1 MCDSM
6 ENTDLRAKAG
16 RKASFIAIF
25 GNIFLTV
32 FNFLVGFLSGSTA
45 LVAEGAHTLSDVI
58 TSILAYVGFRIG
70 MKPADEEHHYGHGR
84 AEPIVGLII
93 VVFLG
98 VVAFEIL
105 LEAYN
110 KIILGESLTAPDLT
124 AAVMALIGIFINYAM
139 TTYLIKTGE
148 KINSPVIIADGRH
161 QSVDIFSCAAILV
174 GVIGARLGFTIL
186 DPLVAIFIAIMVIK
200 TAFQVARDNVN
211 AIMGKLPDPK
221 LVEDL
226 KSAALS
232 LEDVKGVHDV
242 KINNMG
248 PYASAELHIELDKNL
263 NLQESH
269 LIAHKVEELIINNI
283 EPIKMVNVHTC
294 PVEKE
299 CNDKSS

>member
-1 MCDSM
+1 M
-6 ENTDLRAKAG
+6 ENTDLRARAG

-25 GNIFLTV
+25 GNIFLTF

-70 MKPADEEHHYGHGR
+70 MKPADEKHQYGHGP
-84 AEPIVGLII
+84 AESIVGLII

-98 VVAFEIL
+98 IVAFEIL
-105 LEAYN
+105 LGAYDKLLMGKN
-110 KIILGESLTAPDLT
+110 LAAPDLT
-124 AAVMALIGIFINYAM
+124 AAIMALIGIFINYAM
-139 TTYLIKTGE
+139 TTYLIKTGK

-186 DPLVAIFIAIMVIK
+186 DPLVAIFIAILVIK
-200 TAFQVARDNVN
+200 TAFQVARDNIN
-211 AIMGKLPDPK
+211 AIMGKLSDPK

-226 KSAALS
+226 KSSALS
-232 LEDVKGVHDV
+232 LENVKGVHDV

-269 LIAHKVEELIINNI
+269 QIAHEVEQLIIKNI
-283 EPIKMVNVHTC
+283 DSIKMVNVHTC
-294 PVEKE
+294 PVE
-299 CNDKSS
+299 NDNN

>member
-1 MCDSM
+1 MQNS
-6 ENTDLRAKAG
+6 DLREKVG
-16 RKASFIAIF
+16 RRASLVAIF

-58 TSILAYVGFRIG
+58 TSLIAYIGFRIG
-70 MKPADEEHHYGHGR
+70 MRPADEEHHYGHGR

-98 VVAFEIL
+98 IVAFEIL
-105 LEAYN
+105 FEVYK
-110 KIILGESLTAPDLT
+110 KIMLGEALTPPDLT

-139 TTYLIKTGE
+139 TNYLIKAGK
-148 KINSPVIIADGRH
+148 KINSPVLIADGRH
-161 QSVDIFSCAAILV
+161 QSVDIFSCAAILI
-174 GVIGARLGFTIL
+174 GVIGSRFGFTLL
-186 DPLVAIFIAIMVIK
+186 DPLVAIFIAIMVLK

-211 AIMGKLPDPK
+211 AIMGKVPYPQI
-221 LVEDL
+221 VEDL
-226 KSAALS
+226 KSVVLS

-248 PYASAELHIELDKNL
+248 PYASAELHIELDKDL

-269 LIAHKVEELIINNI
+269 RIAHQVEELIINKV
-283 EPIKMVNVHTC
+283 EPIKMVTVHTC
-294 PVEKE
+294 PVEEE
-299 CNDKSS
+299 CELK

>member
-1 MCDSM
+1 M
-6 ENTDLRAKAG
+6 ENTDLRAKTG

-32 FNFLVGFLSGSTA
+32 FNFLIGFLSGSTA

-70 MKPADEEHHYGHGR
+70 MKPADEEHHYGHGH
-84 AEPIVGLII
+84 AESIVGLII

-98 VVAFEIL
+98 IVAFEIL
-105 LEAYN
+105 LEAYD
-110 KIILGESLTAPDLT
+110 KLMLGENLAAPDLT
-124 AAVMALIGIFINYAM
+124 AAIMALIGIFINYAM
-139 TTYLIKTGE
+139 TTYLIKTGK

-186 DPLVAIFIAIMVIK
+186 DPLVAIFIAMMVIK

-211 AIMGKLPDPK
+211 AIMGKLSDPR

-226 KSAALS
+226 KSTALS
-232 LEDVKGVHDV
+232 LEDVKGVHDI

-248 PYASAELHIELDKNL
+248 PYTSAELHIELDKNL

-269 LIAHKVEELIINNI
+269 RIAHEVEQLIISDI
-283 EPIKMVNVHTC
+283 YSIKMVNVHTC
-294 PVEKE
+294 PVEE
-299 CNDKSS
+299 

>member
-1 MCDSM
+1 M
-6 ENTDLRAKAG
+6 ENANLRAKEG
-16 RKASFIAIF
+16 RKASFVAIF

-105 LEAYN
+105 LEAYD
-110 KIILGESLTAPDLT
+110 KLMLGENLAAPDLT
-124 AAVMALIGIFINYAM
+124 AAIMALIGIFINYAM
-139 TTYLIKTGE
+139 TTYLIKTGK

-211 AIMGKLPDPK
+211 AIMGKLPNPN

-226 KSAALS
+226 KSTVLS

-269 LIAHKVEELIINNI
+269 QIAHKVEELIINNI
-283 EPIKMVNVHTC
+283 ESIKMVSVHTC
-294 PVEKE
+294 PVEEE
-299 CNDKSS
+299 CKDKSS